1 MAALIWDGDLLVTNS
16 LIYLFTDLFN
26 EKTSKRLNNFTIYHH
41 LMCIIASLM
50 NKFTG
55 AVDSKIIKITCLQE
69 LSTIP
74 LGLFYMGYISK
85 PIYNLVF
92 SYTFIFV
99 RLVCYNYGMYSLYLT
114 DDTMN
119 NNTTIACAILMNLTN
134 LGVILKMKLF
144 QKLFAF
150 RPAIDCL
157 LNKQSKTD

>member
-1 MAALIWDGDLLVTNS
+1 
-16 LIYLFTDLFN
+16 
-26 EKTSKRLNNFTIYHH
+26 
-41 LMCIIASLM
+41 MCIIASLM